1 MLMQTPNKTRKHAAG
16 KTGQRGWSLI
26 ETLVATAIGTFVAGS
41 IVTTGVTLSDTM
53 VAIGNYCD
61 LNRASRT
68 TLDTMSADLRNTAS
82 VTQVSS
88 SSVTVSNFL
97 TGEVIGYTWDGSNC
111 VTRTFNGGSQVML
124 KNCDYFSIANFQRN
138 PTNNFQFVP
147 ASSAA
152 TTKLIS
158 VSWHCSRQ
166 ILGAKLNTES
176 VQTAQICI
184 RN

>member
-1 MLMQTPNKTRKHAAG
+1 MKLNFSKTSRIGNALRR
-16 KTGQRGWSLI
+16 RGVTLL
-26 ETLVATAIGTFVAGS
+26 ETLVATAIGSFVGGS
-41 IVTTGVTLSDTM
+41 IITTGVTLTDTM

-82 VTQVSS
+82 VTQVNS
-88 SSVTVSNFL
+88 SSVTVSNNI
-97 TGEVIGYTWDGSNC
+97 TGEVISYSWDGRDN
-111 VTRTFNGGSQVML
+111 VIRTINGQTRLML
-124 KNCDYFSIANFQRN
+124 KGCDLFTISNFQRN
-138 PTNNFQFVP
+138 PTNDFQFVP